1 MEKTMKMIKKYWA
14 VIVGFVA
21 ALLGLIWI
29 TKTSSAKKQSDLDSK
44 IKSNEKQVDVLAGK
58 VEVVEAQRAEVKTE
72 IKAEKEIIADLK
84 QQKENIKPA
93 ERQTADAKQN
103 ILNKSARNKKKK

>member
-1 MEKTMKMIKKYWA
+1 MKMIKKYWA

-21 ALLGLIWI
+21 ALLGLMWI
-29 TKTSSAKKQSDLDSK
+29 TKTTSTKKQSDLNKK
-44 IKSNEKQVDVLAGK
+44 IKSNEKQVDVLQGK
-58 VEVVEAQRAEVKTE
+58 VEAVEEQRVEVKAE
-72 IKAEKEIIADLK
+72 IVEEKEIIADLK
-84 QQKENIKPA
+84 QQKENVKPA

>member
-1 MEKTMKMIKKYWA
+1 MKMIKKYWA

-21 ALLGLIWI
+21 ALMGLIWV
-29 TKTSSAKKQSDLDSK
+29 TKLSSAKKQSKLDNK

-58 VEVVEAQRAEVKTE
+58 VEVIEEQRVEVKTE

-84 QQKENIKPA
+84 QQKENIKPV
-93 ERQTADAKQN
+93 ERSTADAKQN